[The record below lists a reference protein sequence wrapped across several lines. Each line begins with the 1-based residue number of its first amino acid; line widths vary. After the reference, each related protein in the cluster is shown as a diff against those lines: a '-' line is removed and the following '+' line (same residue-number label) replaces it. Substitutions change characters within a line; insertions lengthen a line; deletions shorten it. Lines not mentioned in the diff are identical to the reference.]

1 MSYNQY
7 TRPVNVTVD
16 DVEAEYWMELLKPDT
31 AETIASYGHKY
42 WGKYAA
48 LTRNCFGK
56 GKAWYLGTMVPA
68 EKLKEYLLLAA
79 RDAGITPCPVQW
91 PVILRR
97 GINEAGERLH
107 YFFNYSDRDI
117 KVVSHVGGTDL
128 LTDIRYEEGQEITLK
143 DWGVSILAEDNMDNK
158 K

>member
-1 MSYNQY
+1 MVSGN
-7 TRPVNVTVD
+7 
-16 DVEAEYWMELLKPDT
+16 
-31 AETIASYGHKY
+31 
-42 WGKYAA
+42 
-48 LTRNCFGK
+48 
-56 GKAWYLGTMVPA
+56 MVPA
-68 EKLKEYLLLAA
+68 EKLKEYLLMAA
-79 RDAGITPCPVQW
+79 KDAGIAPCPVQW

-97 GINEAGERLH
+97 GINEAGEKLH

-117 KVVSHVGGTDL
+117 KVVSYVGGTDL